1 MTAKETKELK
11 QARDLACEY
20 IGRCE
25 SASLEIDSIL
35 SQLLKCE
42 EKKLSDLTLDNLLD
56 IADAVN
62 RLRDLCCEL
71 DVPSNDLWYRKEH
84 K

>member
-11 QARDLACEY
+11 QARELACEY

-25 SASLEIDSIL
+25 NAALEIDSIL

-71 DVPSNDLWYRKEH
+71 DVPSNDLWYRKEF